1 MDAGKILYKLTY
13 AEDLPTEGRAA
24 PEPKMRTE
32 YRNRVLFLLD
42 KRRERRFVME

>member
-24 PEPKMRTE
+24 PNLKCEQNTE
-32 YRNRVLFLLD
+32 IVFCYCWINEESAGL
-42 KRRERRFVME
+42 